1 MSARPG
7 PRLAWA
13 LGCAALVAAGGA
25 LFWPLAFVGAGAA
38 LAAMAAAAV
47 ELGLLHGVRVQVARD
62 EIKAVAVGESETLEV
77 RVAHDSPSPLHVVLR
92 TRWPAELGGGSS
104 IASGSCDPGETL
116 PLEHEVVGV
125 RRGEAPIE
133 PPFLAITRFGLA
145 ERILQTGTPQ
155 TLRVIPNLRE
165 VHRIHAQLNAL
176 FLRGLG
182 TRLAPRVG
190 QGREFDRLREYVTGD
205 DYRQISWK
213 ATARQRKP
221 IVRQFRLERSQ
232 DVLFCVDRGH
242 RMAARVG
249 LLTRA
254 DHAVNAAVLGA
265 YVCNRAEDRTGV
277 LSFSAAVESG
287 IAQGRGA
294 AHLAAITRFATGI
307 APEYLPTDYRAL
319 AAHLKMRLRTRT
331 LVILFTWLP
340 ERGDQGD
347 LLSAV
352 RLLMPRHLPLV
363 LALKDLGLEASA
375 RALPADHDGL
385 CRTLVASELVQD
397 RALLISGLRQM
408 GTLVAETPPEDSG
421 AAVINAWLDVKR
433 RQLL

>member
-1 MSARPG
+1 
-7 PRLAWA
+7 
-13 LGCAALVAAGGA
+13 VAAAGA
-25 LFWPLAFVGAGAA
+25 LFWPLAFAGAGAA
-38 LAAMAAAAV
+38 LAALVAAAV
-47 ELGLLHGVRVQVARD
+47 ELALLRRVRAQVSRD
-62 EIKAVAVGESETLEV
+62 EVKAIAIGESETLDA
-77 RVAHDSPSPLHVVLR
+77 RVAHDSAALLQIVLR

-104 IASGSCDPGETL
+104 TASGSCGPGEML
-116 PLEHEVVGV
+116 ALAHEVVGV
-125 RRGEAPIE
+125 RRGEARIE
-133 PPFLAITRFGLA
+133 PPFLTLTRFGFA
-145 ERILQTGTPQ
+145 ERIVQTGTPQ
-155 TLRVIPNLRE
+155 TVRVIPNLRE
-165 VHRIHAQLNAL
+165 VRRTHAQLNAL

-182 TRLAPRVG
+182 TRLAPRIG

-213 ATARQRKP
+213 ATARQRKH

-277 LSFSAAVESG
+277 LSFSAAVEKG
-287 IAQGRGA
+287 VAQGRGA
-294 AHLAAITRFATGI
+294 AHLAAITRFATGV

-319 AAHLKMRLRTRT
+319 AAHLKMRLRART
-331 LVILFTWLP
+331 LVVLFTWLP

-347 LLSAV
+347 LLAAV

-363 LALKDLGLEASA
+363 LALKDVGLEASA
-375 RALPADHDGL
+375 RALPADHGSL

-397 RALLISGLRQM
+397 RALLIAGLRQM
-408 GTLVAETPPEDSG
+408 GALVAETPPADSG

>member
-1 MSARPG
+1 MSARAG
-7 PRLAWA
+7 PRLPWA
-13 LGCAALVAAGGA
+13 LACAALVAAGGA
-25 LFWPLAFVGAGAA
+25 AFWPLAFIGAGAA
-38 LAAMAAAAV
+38 IAAVIAAAA
-47 ELGLLHGVRVQVARD
+47 ELALLRGVRVRVSRD
-62 EIKAVAVGESETLEV
+62 PVKAVALGEPETLEA
-77 RVAHDSPSPLHVVLR
+77 RVSHDSSATLLVLLR

-104 IASGSCDPGETL
+104 SASGPCGPGETL
-116 PLEHEVVGV
+116 ALRQQVVGI
-125 RRGEAPIE
+125 RRGETRIG
-133 PPFLAITRFGLA
+133 PPHLAITRFGMA
-145 ERILQTGTPQ
+145 ERIVEAGEPQ
-155 TLRVIPNLRE
+155 TVRVIPNLRE
-165 VHRIHAQLNAL
+165 VHRVHAQLNAL

-182 TRLAPRVG
+182 TRLAPRTG

-221 IVRQFRLERSQ
+221 IVRQFRVERSQ
-232 DVLFCVDRGH
+232 DVLFCLDRGH
-242 RMAARVG
+242 RMAARLG
-249 LLTRA
+249 RLTRA

-265 YVCNRAEDRTGV
+265 YVCNRAEDRTGL
-277 LSFSAAVESG
+277 LSFSAAVENG

-294 AHLAAITRFATGI
+294 AHLGAITRFATGV
-307 APEYLPTDYRAL
+307 APEYLPTDYRGL
-319 AAHLKMRLRTRT
+319 ASHLKARLRTRT
-331 LVILFTWLP
+331 LVILFTSLP

-347 LLSAV
+347 LLAAV

-363 LALKDLGLEASA
+363 LALKDVGLEASA

-397 RALLISGLRQM
+397 RALLIANLRQL
-408 GTLVAETPPEDSG
+408 GALVAETPAEDSG